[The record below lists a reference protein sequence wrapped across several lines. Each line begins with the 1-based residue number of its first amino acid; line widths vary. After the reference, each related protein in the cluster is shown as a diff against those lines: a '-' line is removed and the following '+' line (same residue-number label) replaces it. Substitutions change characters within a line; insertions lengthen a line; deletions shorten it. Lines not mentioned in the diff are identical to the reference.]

1 VTPSFDLKAIFQRF
15 LLRTDKTLRGVIEIN
30 DDHNEPVISRAR
42 IAIGEL
48 TEQDIESKMKMGLK
62 EIKPKTESFTYM

>member
-1 VTPSFDLKAIFQRF
+1 M
-15 LLRTDKTLRGVIEIN
+15 
-30 DDHNEPVISRAR
+30 

-62 EIKPKTESFTYM
+62 EVKPKTEEWRNPGRRQRRRKRP

>member
-15 LLRTDKTLRGVIEIN
+15 FLRTDKTLRGVIKIN
-30 DDHNEPVISRAR
+30 DDHNEPVFGRAM

-48 TEQDIESKMKMGLK
+48 TEQDIESKMKIGLK